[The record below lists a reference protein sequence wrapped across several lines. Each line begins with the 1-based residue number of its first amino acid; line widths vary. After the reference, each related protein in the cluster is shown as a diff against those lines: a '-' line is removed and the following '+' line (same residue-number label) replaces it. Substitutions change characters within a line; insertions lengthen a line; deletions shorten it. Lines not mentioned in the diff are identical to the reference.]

1 MAKAKF
7 SFPLQVLQPIKDF
20 LVDKQMKLLKRKQA
34 LTREDPFSDPARV
47 DDNAALDA
55 DAAEISGHDRVSA
68 LKWEVDKMLIEIRKA
83 LTRMKLGKYGLCDKC
98 GEMIDTDR
106 LAIDPTIELCVGCG
120 KKNNLQYY
128 GFDGAPT
135 AALDI
140 NHAFL
145 ESRKDGVSTSY
156 LQADG
161 CSLPFKSSAADQVFA
176 VHYLEHVESY
186 DDALDELT
194 RVTKEGG
201 TLTIAVPH
209 PNYEGVMARM
219 DSDYHSPRMH
229 RRVLDEKELRD
240 GLESRNFEIVES
252 AKRDSVQAIMTTAMF
267 FLHRKNIQ
275 HTIRH

>member
-68 LKWEVDKMLIEIRKA
+68 LKWEGDKMLIEIRKA

-120 KKNNLQYY
+120 KKNEQ
-128 GFDGAPT
+128 
-135 AALDI
+135 
-140 NHAFL
+140 
-145 ESRKDGVSTSY
+145 
-156 LQADG
+156 
-161 CSLPFKSSAADQVFA
+161 
-176 VHYLEHVESY
+176 
-186 DDALDELT
+186 
-194 RVTKEGG
+194 
-201 TLTIAVPH
+201 
-209 PNYEGVMARM
+209 
-219 DSDYHSPRMH
+219 
-229 RRVLDEKELRD
+229 
-240 GLESRNFEIVES
+240 
-252 AKRDSVQAIMTTAMF
+252 
-267 FLHRKNIQ
+267 
-275 HTIRH
+275 